1 MKRWP
6 IYITAL
12 LLGVA
17 SCSKSGESVSVAE
30 DEPIRVEVVDVS
42 SPETR
47 AHMFNSTDDIVAE
60 GEFAL
65 SAYLTQLEEEYF
77 TDAWVYYFVQDDGT
91 ARWRFRDVVNQDY
104 LIDFYWPDGTV
115 DFMAYMPRILSKCA
129 TNITNLSY
137 DLVGGKGMVFDAT
150 LPTTINDRTEAERE
164 AENEKQEFMF
174 ATHIGQSKSSGGI
187 VKLRFVHPFAAVK
200 FRLHQSHRD
209 LVIHSITLHGLD
221 NGGSFSFVGSTYEPY
236 VGGNNGQEYLTC
248 NNWTASDNGDLTINL
263 EKRVPDDIN
272 YQSQIGGPYMVIP
285 QVLKQG
291 GKDVKLSVNYSWN
304 DQTVQSAQFSL
315 STSHV
320 DSWQPGMIYT
330 YTLDLGDNK
339 EEILF
344 KVIAEEWSKG
354 EEDGFENNYD
364 VQ

>member
-6 IYITAL
+6 IYILIAL
-12 LLGVA
+12 LGA
-17 SCSKSGESVSVAE
+17 ISCSKSDSSLPATQNETIE
-30 DEPIRVEVVDVS
+30 LEVVAMPTASTRSNMLNS
-42 SPETR
+42 S
-47 AHMFNSTDDIVAE
+47 DDIIAQ

-65 SAYLTQLEEEYF
+65 SAYLSPLDAPYF
-77 TDAWVYYFVQDDGT
+77 TDAWVYYFVPDDGV

-104 LIDFYWPDGTV
+104 LIDFYWPDGEV
-115 DFMAYMPRILSKCA
+115 DFMAYMPRILTKCA
-129 TNITNLSY
+129 ATISDVAFDPATNMTSFNAVAQSE
-137 DLVGGKGMVFDAT
+137 
-150 LPTTINDRTEAERE
+150 INDRTEAERE
-164 AENEKQEFMF
+164 AEHAKQEFVF
-174 ATHIGQSKSSGGI
+174 ATNFDQSKNGGS

-221 NGGSFSFVGSTYEPY
+221 KEGSFSSVADTFEEYLS
-236 VGGNNGQEYLTC
+236 GNNGQNYITC
-248 NNWTASDNGDLTINL
+248 SNWTTSNTGDLIINL
-263 EKRVPDDIN
+263 EKRVPDDVN

-285 QVLKQG
+285 QVLKSSDS
-291 GKDVKLSVNYSWN
+291 KDIKISVTYSWN
-304 DQTVQSAQFSL
+304 GNRVQSAQFSL

-320 DSWQPGMIYT
+320 TEWMPGNIYT

-344 KVIAEEWSKG
+344 KVTVEEWVKG
-354 EEDGFENNYD
+354 EDEGYENNFD